1 MRLRYAFAGVL
12 FCSLFGASTSFA
24 QSTCSNTTQSSN
36 LVCVIPQLYGP
47 GGLSSGGALAARFG
61 HQAHFGASFISNFE
75 PLNSSVASQLS
86 QLPFAS
92 PSSGITFTFD
102 PATGAFTPSA
112 EASFGPILG
121 ERAETIGRHRI
132 YAAFSYQYFGF
143 NSIDGVNLK
152 SVPAVYTHQDLPL
165 FNANPPRTCS
175 VNGDNLTGCGFVR
188 DVIVSN
194 NRINLSANQYTTYF
208 TFGLLPRVDVSV
220 AIPIVS
226 VRMTVTS
233 AANIIPNSN
242 NQPTPGGS
250 NLHLFP
256 ARTPDCPAPCLNRS
270 FTNGNSASGIGDVTF
285 RVKANVWKGER
296 AGFTLGVD
304 VRAPT
309 GDELNFLGAGAT
321 GVRPFGVFSYRAR
334 VSPHVTFGYQWN
346 GDSVLAGNLT
356 TGTKAQLPGQF
367 LYSGGVDIAVSRGLS
382 LAFDLLGQRI
392 IDGSRIKATSF
403 TDLGPCIPN
412 SQSDPNY
419 CTSAG
424 TPNTFRN
431 ITQLKESYSVDNGSA
446 GIKFNPTRNR
456 KFVVTA
462 NVLFR
467 LDDGGL
473 RAKIVP
479 LIGASYTF

>member
-1 MRLRYAFAGVL
+1 MRLRYALAGVL
-12 FCSLFGASTSFA
+12 YCALVGTSTSFA
-24 QSTCSNTTQSSN
+24 QSICSDTVRSNN

-47 GGLSSGGALAARFG
+47 GGLSSGGALQTRFG

-102 PATGAFTPSA
+102 PSTGAFTPSA
-112 EASFGPILG
+112 DASFGPILG

-165 FNANPPRTCS
+165 FMSNPPRTCS

-188 DVIVSN
+188 DVIVTN
-194 NRINLSANQYTTYF
+194 NRINLSANQYTSYF
-208 TFGLLPRVDVSV
+208 TFGLLRRVDVSV
-220 AIPIVS
+220 AIPVVS

-233 AANIIPNSN
+233 DANIIPNSN
-242 NQPTPGGS
+242 NQPTPGGA

-256 ARTPDCPAPCLNRS
+256 PRTPDCPDPCLNRS
-270 FTNGNSASGIGDVTF
+270 FTNGNSAFGIGDVIF

-296 AGFTLGVD
+296 AGLALGVD

-309 GDELNFLGAGAT
+309 GDEGNFLGAGAA
-321 GVRPFGVFSYRAR
+321 GVKPFGVFSYRAR
-334 VSPHVTFGYQWN
+334 VSPHVTLGYQWN
-346 GDSVLAGNLT
+346 GDSILAGNLT

-382 LAFDLLGQRI
+382 LAFDLLGQRV
-392 IDGSRIKATSF
+392 IDGSRINATTF

-431 ITQLKESYSVDNGSA
+431 ITQVKQSYNVDNGSA
-446 GIKFNPTRNR
+446 GIKFNPIRNR
-456 KFVVTA
+456 KFLVTA

-473 RAKIVP
+473 RAKVVP
-479 LIGASYTF
+479 LVGASYTF